1 MVMGIF
7 GMCNAEMKAAS
18 TLTFSYCK
26 KAKKLNKPQDR
37 IDLQLLAFKRE
48 SKLYQPNTLLS
59 RCVRKTVG
67 RIIIYRSFQVILFEH
82 FQGSFANENEGF

>member
-1 MVMGIF
+1 MGIF

-26 KAKKLNKPQDR
+26 KAKKLNKPQDQ

-82 FQGSFANENEGF
+82 LQGSFANENEGF

>member
-1 MVMGIF
+1 MGIF

-59 RCVRKTVG
+59 RCVRKTVE
-67 RIIIYRSFQVILFEH
+67 RIIIYWSFQVILFEH